1 MMLER
6 PRRLRRTATIRESVA
21 ETQLSAAN
29 LVLPFFVT
37 EGSGKEESIATMPG
51 ISRWS
56 LDRLP
61 GYLERVAKS
70 GVRSV
75 ALFPKIDDAKKD
87 SSGREALNH
96 EGLVP
101 AVVRDVK
108 KRFPELTIYT
118 DIALDPFSSDGH
130 DGLVRHGEIVNDLTV
145 EVLARMAVIHA
156 EAGADF
162 VSPSDMMD
170 GRVGAIRRA
179 LDERGY
185 TNVGIMSYGAK
196 YASAFYGP
204 FRDALDSAPKSGDK
218 KTYQM
223 DFRNVREA
231 LREVR
236 LDVAEGA
243 DGVMVKPAGA
253 YLDVIRAVREHVDIP
268 VAAYQVSGEYAMLK
282 FAAEKGIFALDRVM
296 EESLFAIRRAG
307 ADLIFTYFA
316 EDMAKRL
323 R

>member
-6 PRRLRRTATIRESVA
+6 PRRLRRTAAIRESVA

-37 EGSGKEESIATMPG
+37 EGSGKEEAIATMPG
-51 ISRWS
+51 ISRRS

-61 GYLERVAKS
+61 AYLERVAKA
-70 GVRSV
+70 GVRSL

-87 SSGREALNH
+87 SSGREALNL

-101 AVVRDVK
+101 SVVRMVK
-108 KRFPELTIYT
+108 KDFPEMMIYT

-156 EAGADF
+156 GAGADF
-162 VSPSDMMD
+162 VAPSDMMD

-179 LDERGY
+179 LDERGH
-185 TNVGIMSYGAK
+185 TGVGIMSYAAK

-204 FRDALDSAPKSGDK
+204 FRDALDSAPKAGDK

-268 VAAYQVSGEYAMLK
+268 VAAYQVSGEFAMLK
-282 FAAEKGIFALDRVM
+282 FAAEKGIFSLDRVM

-307 ADLIFTYFA
+307 ADVIFTYFA
-316 EDMAKRL
+316 EEMAARL